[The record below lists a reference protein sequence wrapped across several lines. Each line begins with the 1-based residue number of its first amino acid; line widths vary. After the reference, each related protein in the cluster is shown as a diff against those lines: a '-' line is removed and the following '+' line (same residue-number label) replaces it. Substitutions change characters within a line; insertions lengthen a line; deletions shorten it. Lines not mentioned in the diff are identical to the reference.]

1 MVYLSH
7 NLFIFVVD
15 VFFLPIIIQE
25 GNCPTCDSLPPNSG
39 QTSRG
44 AEVIHGKVQ
53 EIQALSR
60 GRYSIRAQMPDKELV
75 QEGRVGRVSFKRSM
89 IDMIFVVE
97 KQGSRFRSLHI
108 FRNKAKDD
116 T

>member
-1 MVYLSH
+1 M
-7 NLFIFVVD
+7 
-15 VFFLPIIIQE
+15 
-25 GNCPTCDSLPPNSG
+25 
-39 QTSRG
+39 
-44 AEVIHGKVQ
+44 IHGKVQ
-53 EIQALSR
+53 EIQALST

-75 QEGRVGRVSFKRSM
+75 QEKGRVGRVSFKRSM